1 LLIPPFFSHYCTS
14 TTTTAASSS
23 YSSGISKEINM
34 QRDFFL
40 ETFKLVCLPAI
51 LDVIAINLVIG
62 SPLTALIPYY

>member
-1 LLIPPFFSHYCTS
+1 LIIPPFFSHYCTS
-14 TTTTAASSS
+14 TTTTAASS

-51 LDVIAINLVIG
+51 SDAIAINLDIG